1 LLFGNGRRLEPP
13 ADAALAGYRRYF
25 RDREA
30 LLREHGVY
38 RFNAA
43 AAREVVTVVPRAGR
57 GWSLEVQDAFIAAVA
72 RDLEQV
78 TKQRFTLKVETADSA
93 KEISRLL
100 KSRIPG
106 NCLVIFDDRDLD
118 GAAYYLLSDDLRDWT
133 MKRATRHKLVLLWSR
148 MRSARNHGEKAQAE
162 QSWRDAVFHTVLDLL
177 DQMGVIP
184 FRIDQWPY
192 EACLAIDVSEDRRF
206 CGVSFL
212 ICRDP
217 ATHPGRDGFWR
228 YLDCWTKPDTRRE
241 TIESVQLADKIA
253 RIPDALH
260 GLRLSPLRSLL
271 VLRDGHECG
280 DEPQAINRGLDLWK
294 KIDVL
299 TQGAAIDV
307 VDYHKRTVK
316 DLRMWQVSA
325 EETTNV
331 LEGRAVLLD
340 CRTVL
345 TCLTG
350 AATLARGGT
359 ADPVLLVGR
368 EHSDVRRAATAVF
381 ALAQHNWLSPNK
393 AYRDAQPMRDADH
406 ELKRR
411 MAMEVRGLR

>member
-1 LLFGNGRRLEPP
+1 
-13 ADAALAGYRRYF
+13 
-25 RDREA
+25 
-30 LLREHGVY
+30 
-38 RFNAA
+38 
-43 AAREVVTVVPRAGR
+43 
-57 GWSLEVQDAFIAAVA
+57 
-72 RDLEQV
+72 
-78 TKQRFTLKVETADSA
+78 
-93 KEISRLL
+93 
-100 KSRIPG
+100 
-106 NCLVIFDDRDLD
+106 
-118 GAAYYLLSDDLRDWT
+118 
-133 MKRATRHKLVLLWSR
+133 
-148 MRSARNHGEKAQAE
+148 
-162 QSWRDAVFHTVLDLL
+162 
-177 DQMGVIP
+177 
-184 FRIDQWPY
+184 
-192 EACLAIDVSEDRRF
+192 
-206 CGVSFL
+206 VSFL